1 MFRSQ
6 AAIAVR
12 GEKTKTSTQAA
23 GDDFF
28 YELLE
33 DMPDLE
39 LGDGLLQTLGT
50 NAEDLFNT
58 EAPPLTKEEE
68 EDEILKN
75 LKEEYGF
82 EDIKNPMDKQGEVPE
97 SIYFF
102 YGGESE
108 NFVRTLEF
116 IGLSP
121 TNREFGAFLL
131 SDLGRQVMTEN
142 KLSIH
147 VESGDVF
154 YNNHNTGENF
164 YNFLL
169 SQQNDSVAFVPK
181 KFSYRRDFESCI
193 SNFLQAFSVDDQGKY
208 NLLAFK
214 NSKYLFYRFNDHI
227 KAYGNPRHKLLYTR
241 KMLNT
246 VGLQKVEEKSRQFLI
261 EKIIHGIKFES
272 LYQLEA
278 EKKPEIMETIESNY
292 RIARRVYQQLYV
304 DVSEL
309 FAKFVRS
316 LGTFEIEDMNNNI
329 RVNGWGIKKITEVQD
344 SEELMNIFQNFYNL
358 MGRLPLSNGLLV
370 VPDGDAPPGED
381 RVNMRNLYELFK
393 HTKSRRLVSLPFLRL
408 I

>member
-1 MFRSQ
+1 
-6 AAIAVR
+6 
-12 GEKTKTSTQAA
+12 
-23 GDDFF
+23 
-28 YELLE
+28 
-33 DMPDLE
+33 
-39 LGDGLLQTLGT
+39 
-50 NAEDLFNT
+50 
-58 EAPPLTKEEE
+58 
-68 EDEILKN
+68 
-75 LKEEYGF
+75 
-82 EDIKNPMDKQGEVPE
+82 
-97 SIYFF
+97 
-102 YGGESE
+102 
-108 NFVRTLEF
+108 
-116 IGLSP
+116 
-121 TNREFGAFLL
+121 
-131 SDLGRQVMTEN
+131 
-142 KLSIH
+142 
-147 VESGDVF
+147 
-154 YNNHNTGENF
+154 
-164 YNFLL
+164 
-169 SQQNDSVAFVPK
+169 
-181 KFSYRRDFESCI
+181 
-193 SNFLQAFSVDDQGKY
+193 
-208 NLLAFK
+208 
-214 NSKYLFYRFNDHI
+214 
-227 KAYGNPRHKLLYTR
+227 
-241 KMLNT
+241 MLNT

-316 LGTFEIEDMNNNI
+316 LGTFEIKDMNNNI

>member
-1 MFRSQ
+1 
-6 AAIAVR
+6 
-12 GEKTKTSTQAA
+12 
-23 GDDFF
+23 
-28 YELLE
+28 
-33 DMPDLE
+33 
-39 LGDGLLQTLGT
+39 
-50 NAEDLFNT
+50 
-58 EAPPLTKEEE
+58 
-68 EDEILKN
+68 
-75 LKEEYGF
+75 
-82 EDIKNPMDKQGEVPE
+82 
-97 SIYFF
+97 
-102 YGGESE
+102 
-108 NFVRTLEF
+108 
-116 IGLSP
+116 
-121 TNREFGAFLL
+121 
-131 SDLGRQVMTEN
+131 MTEN

-169 SQQNDSVAFVPK
+169 SQQNNSVAFVPK

-208 NLLAFK
+208 DLLAFK
-214 NSKYLFYRFNDHI
+214 NSKYLFYRFNDYI

-316 LGTFEIEDMNNNI
+316 LGTFEIKDMNNNI